1 MRTLASIKSN
11 ISDTQDAIDALM
23 AAFVWGIS
31 IKGEDYWADVA
42 RALDEQIEIFRAEL
56 KAEETET

>member
-1 MRTLASIKSN
+1 MRTLASIKSD
-11 ISDTQDAIDALM
+11 ISDTQDAINALRDA
-23 AAFVWGIS
+23 FEWGIS
-31 IKGEDYWADVA
+31 IKGDDYWVDVA